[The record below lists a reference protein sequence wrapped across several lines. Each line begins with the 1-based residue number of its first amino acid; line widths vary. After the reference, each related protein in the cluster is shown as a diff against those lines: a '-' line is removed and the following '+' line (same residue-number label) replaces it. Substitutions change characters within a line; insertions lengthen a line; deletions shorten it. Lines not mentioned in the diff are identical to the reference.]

1 MSPVS
6 LVFQPWWRSYG
17 LAFLGVATATGCVGL
32 LVALFSLPAFL
43 CYITAIAVSTAY
55 GGIGPGLVAAALGLF
70 ASNYLFIPP
79 YFSLESERSL
89 FPLGGYYLSAVAL
102 SALLASRW
110 QLWGWRSAC

>member
-32 LVALFSLPAFL
+32 LVVLFLLPAFL
-43 CYITAIAVSTAY
+43 CYITAIAVSTAH
-55 GGIGPGLVAAALGLF
+55 GGIGSGLVAVALGLL

-79 YFSLESERSL
+79 YFSLVSERSL
-89 FPLGGYYLSAVAL
+89 LPLGGFYLSAVVL
-102 SALLASRW
+102 GALLASRW
-110 QLWGWRSAC
+110 RLWERRSAG

>member
-6 LVFQPWWRSYG
+6 PVFQPWWRSYG

-32 LVALFSLPAFL
+32 FDALFSLPAFL
-43 CYITAIAVSTAY
+43 CYIAAITVSTAY

-79 YFSLESERSL
+79 SFSLESERSVL
-89 FPLGGYYLSAVAL
+89 PLAGYYLSAVIL
-102 SALLASRW
+102 SALLALRW
-110 QLWGWRSAC
+110 RFWGRRSAC

>member
-32 LVALFSLPAFL
+32 FVALFSLPAFL
-43 CYITAIAVSTAY
+43 CYIAAIAVSTAY

-79 YFSLESERSL
+79 YFSLESERSVL
-89 FPLGGYYLSAVAL
+89 PLAGYYLSAVML
-102 SALLASRW
+102 SALLALRW
-110 QLWGWRSAC
+110 RFWGRRSAC